1 MNRETFKNEIK
12 KFHLCK
18 GARFCEY
25 FNMISFNWCC
35 AFVSYCMREIA
46 HIYDFPKTASCS
58 SLKGKMLVI
67 NKINTDFKSAE
78 VGDIVLFETI
88 NPDDGPD
95 HVGIVIENDV
105 NGKLITLIEGNTG
118 NNDHS
123 KSKVEFYKY
132 PYNHPSF
139 DCIIDMSSYFT
150 DDVKKND
157 VNYDELMDK
166 IKKIKEILATIE

>member
-1 MNRETFKNEIK
+1 MNRETFKNEIQ
-12 KFHLCK
+12 KFNNCK

-46 HIYDFPKTASCS
+46 HIQEFPKTASCS
-58 SLKGKMLVI
+58 TLKEKMKDKV
-67 NKINTDFKSAE
+67 NTDFKSAE
-78 VGDIVLFETI
+78 VGDVILFETI

-105 NGKLITLIEGNTG
+105 NMKLLTLLEGNTG

-123 KSKVEFYKY
+123 RSKVQFYTY

-139 DCIIDMSSYFT
+139 DCIVDMSSYFT
-150 DDVKKND
+150 DDVKPKD
-157 VNYDELMDK
+157 VNYDELLDK